1 MMVKKFKHPVVQF
14 AHENPLLFALFGTTI
29 FFYAPAR
36 IIGKAIRTAKYGDSS
51 MGNIPGLM
59 NERDSFTGSGK
70 LDMHQLGAIP
80 APSDGPMTGGALFR
94 ASTKRCVKGR
104 IKEKYHENMYS
115 TILQR
120 NTTS

>member
-59 NERDSFTGSGK
+59 NERDSLLVPSSICTS
-70 LDMHQLGAIP
+70 LGPSLLP
-80 APSDGPMTGGALFR
+80 ATVL
-94 ASTKRCVKGR
+94 
-104 IKEKYHENMYS
+104 
-115 TILQR
+115 
-120 NTTS
+120 